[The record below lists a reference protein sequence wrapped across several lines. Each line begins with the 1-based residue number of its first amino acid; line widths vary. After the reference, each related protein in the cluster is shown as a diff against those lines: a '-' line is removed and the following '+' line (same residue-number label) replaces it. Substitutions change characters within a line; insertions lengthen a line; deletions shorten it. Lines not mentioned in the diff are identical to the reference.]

1 MYLIT
6 HVFERM
12 LTLSSFLIVSLPWVS
27 LSFFFCHWKWIIL
40 KICSFLFT
48 YLLTAV
54 QDAPHPSLSSN
65 QAQVSPTL
73 RKPCTARETVIS
85 LRRAPTRKAAL
96 SSGTQVQ
103 CQKHY
108 VSVEAWILQK
118 RKALAWMIVHGRI
131 IQTEGFCQCWSSS
144 ILALLVCDS
153 SQDNTLQPSSYEVIC
168 IYNSGWCL
176 CALKPSENSK
186 SVCLCFSICR
196 GNNIHPSQTVNGLI
210 CWIPYGILSMQRT
223 IKMQNMTM
231 ILFLPCSFSH
241 RRTMFQPQVVKLI
254 PHIFIHNLARQ

>member
-1 MYLIT
+1 MSEALR
-6 HVFERM
+6 F
-12 LTLSSFLIVSLPWVS
+12 SWSLNSAEAEGPCMDDS
-27 LSFFFCHWKWIIL
+27 TWKN
-40 KICSFLFT
+40 
-48 YLLTAV
+48 Y
-54 QDAPHPSLSSN
+54 
-65 QAQVSPTL
+65 
-73 RKPCTARETVIS
+73 
-85 LRRAPTRKAAL
+85 
-96 SSGTQVQ
+96 
-103 CQKHY
+103 
-108 VSVEAWILQK
+108 
-118 RKALAWMIVHGRI
+118 
-131 IQTEGFCQCWSSS
+131 TEGLGGFFQRWSSS

-241 RRTMFQPQVVKLI
+241 QRTMFQPQVVKLI